1 MVQQRSKPKLPVM
14 PNLPLAG
21 ADSEQAKYMIAA
33 VLAAGK
39 DGCTCDA
46 CQLLKRFGGE
56 MSRMILQEVSHGGDQ
71 HLE

>member
-1 MVQQRSKPKLPVM
+1 MVQQRIKAKTPAL

-33 VLAAGK
+33 TLAAGK
-39 DGCTCDA
+39 DGCTCEA

-56 MSRMILQEVSHGGDQ
+56 LSRMLLQEVSHGGDQ
-71 HLE
+71 HPE